1 MSQGKFFFHH
11 LLDAVR
17 KTWRIVAYS
26 KGKIKRSL
34 VAALIFG
41 ISTEVNHD
49 AHVHTSGS
57 K

>member
-1 MSQGKFFFHH
+1 MSQGSFFFRHV
-11 LLDAVR
+11 LDAVR

-26 KGKIKRSL
+26 KGKIKSSL
-34 VAALIFG
+34 VAAHIFG

-49 AHVHTSGS
+49 AHVHTGDS

>member
-1 MSQGKFFFHH
+1 MSQGNFFFRHV
-11 LLDAVR
+11 LDAVR

-34 VAALIFG
+34 VATLIFG
-41 ISTEVNHD
+41 MSTEVNHD
-49 AHVHTSGS
+49 AHVHAGDG